1 MIVVLMG
8 VSGSGKT
15 TVGELLARRLGW
27 PYLDADD
34 YHPPANVE
42 KMRAGTPLTDA
53 DRWPWLDR
61 LNELLRQRQADGDN
75 AVLGCSALK
84 QIYRERLAQGLR
96 NVRWVHLKGSF
107 ELIQS
112 RLQVR
117 KHRYMPASL
126 LQSQFATLEDPADAL
141 TVDIGDTPEAL
152 ARTIIAGLGLAT
164 PPPTRSRAR

>member
-15 TVGELLARRLGW
+15 TVGEIVARELAW

-34 YHPPANVE
+34 YHPAGNVE

-61 LNELLRQRQADGDN
+61 MNALMREQQARGEN
-75 AVLGCSALK
+75 LVLGCSALK
-84 QIYRERLAQGLR
+84 QVHRDRLALGLR
-96 NVRWVHLKGSF
+96 EVRWVHLRGTF

-112 RLQVR
+112 RLQAR

-126 LQSQFATLEDPADAL
+126 LQSQFATLEEPADAL
-141 TVDIGDTPEAL
+141 TVDIADTPQAL
-152 ARTIIAGLGLAT
+152 ARTVIAGLGLDRGAK
-164 PPPTRSRAR
+164 

>member
-15 TVGELLARRLGW
+15 TVGEILSRELGW
-27 PYLDADD
+27 PYFDGDD
-34 YHPPANVE
+34 HHPPANVA

-61 LNELLRQRQADGDN
+61 LNELLKQRQAAGDD
-75 AVLGCSALK
+75 VILGCSALK
-84 QIYRERLAQGLR
+84 QMYRERLAQGLR
-96 NVRWVHLKGSF
+96 DLRWVHLKGSF

-126 LQSQFATLEDPADAL
+126 LQSQFATLEQPTDAL
-141 TVDIGDTPEAL
+141 AVDVGPTPEAVV
-152 ARTIIAGLGLAT
+152 RSIIAELGLAK
-164 PPPTRSRAR
+164 RS